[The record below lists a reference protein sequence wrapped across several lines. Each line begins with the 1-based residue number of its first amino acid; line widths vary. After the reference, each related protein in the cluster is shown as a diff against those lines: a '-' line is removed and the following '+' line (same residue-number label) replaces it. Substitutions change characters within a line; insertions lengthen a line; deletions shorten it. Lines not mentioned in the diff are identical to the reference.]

1 MPTFDSL
8 HDSWP
13 RREKIQSK
21 NEHKS
26 RNLVTPKTDL
36 TSTQKQARLQK
47 QKKEKVLNERRAAR
61 DEKVATR
68 IIA

>member
-8 HDSWP
+8 QDSWP

-21 NEHKS
+21 NDHKS
-26 RNLVTPKTDL
+26 RNLITPKSAVTP
-36 TSTQKQARLQK
+36 TQKEARIQK

-61 DEKVATR
+61 DEK
-68 IIA
+68 IALRSIA